1 MNIIEMLKKYNV
13 IDLTHLMELDM
24 PVWPTHPRFF
34 QNEVESWD
42 KNEDSYLNQLSFG
55 EHTGTHVDAPVHF
68 IKGGKSIAD
77 IDALHLISHAVKI
90 DMSYIPPA
98 QTIGIEQIKIWEEK
112 HQPIKEND
120 IVIFYTGYQHRW
132 AKRPNDKEFLRD
144 WPGLS
149 RDVAQ
154 YLANR
159 KIKAVGTD
167 AMTVDAYIHDNY
179 PAHDIFLNKE
189 ILIIENLN
197 NIDKLPDNFIFI
209 ALPLKIANGSA
220 SPIRAVALY

>member
-90 DMSYIPPA
+90 DMSYIQLKQLGLNKLKYGRKSINLSKKMILLFFILDINIDGPSV
-98 QTIGIEQIKIWEEK
+98 QTIK
-112 HQPIKEND
+112 NSY
-120 IVIFYTGYQHRW
+120 VIGLDYHGT
-132 AKRPNDKEFLRD
+132 LR
-144 WPGLS
+144 
-149 RDVAQ
+149 
-154 YLANR
+154 
-159 KIKAVGTD
+159 
-167 AMTVDAYIHDNY
+167 
-179 PAHDIFLNKE
+179 
-189 ILIIENLN
+189 
-197 NIDKLPDNFIFI
+197 NI
-209 ALPLKIANGSA
+209 
-220 SPIRAVALY
+220 

>member
-120 IVIFYTGYQHRW
+120 IVISTSMGQ
-132 AKRPNDKEFLRD
+132 ASKR
-144 WPGLS
+144 
-149 RDVAQ
+149 
-154 YLANR
+154 
-159 KIKAVGTD
+159 
-167 AMTVDAYIHDNY
+167 
-179 PAHDIFLNKE
+179 
-189 ILIIENLN
+189 
-197 NIDKLPDNFIFI
+197 
-209 ALPLKIANGSA
+209 
-220 SPIRAVALY
+220 